1 VAKLECKRKNRE
13 KYIYNSFFECGEIV
27 YSIGFYH
34 GGERKG
40 KYMKKIQKIA
50 ILTAGGDCPG
60 LNPVIRAV
68 TKTAITKYGLEVVGV
83 RNGYYGL
90 FRGDFINLGLEDVE
104 DILTKGGTILHSSNK
119 DNLFNYPIKDEN
131 GNFVR
136 DENGKLVCSDQSDV
150 AVEHLNAAG
159 IDALF
164 ILGGDGS
171 LTSARDFARKGV
183 NVIGIPKTIDNDLA
197 HTDYTFGFDTAIS
210 VATDGLE
217 RVRTTGMSHHRIM
230 VVEIMGR
237 GAGWMAL
244 HAGIAGAADVILIP
258 EIPYDI
264 NKVAEKIESDKKNG
278 KYFSIVAVSEG
289 AKALGGK
296 QIVSKVIEDSADS
309 IRLGGV
315 GAVVADQLE
324 KLTGSEARA
333 TTLGHIQRGG
343 SPTSRDRILSSR
355 YGYAAVELCMN
366 GGFGRM
372 VALKGDKIVDVSL
385 EDVIGQKTK
394 NVDPNGEF
402 VTLAKAMGICF
413 GD

>member
-1 VAKLECKRKNRE
+1 MKN
-13 KYIYNSFFECGEIV
+13 I
-27 YSIGFYH
+27 
-34 GGERKG
+34 
-40 KYMKKIQKIA
+40 KKVA

-68 TKTAITKYGLEVVGV
+68 VKTAITKYGLEVMGV
-83 RNGYYGL
+83 RHGYFGL
-90 FRGDFINLGLEDVE
+90 YHGDFIKLGLDDVDE
-104 DILTKGGTILHSSNK
+104 IITKGGTILYSSNK
-119 DNLFNYPIKDEN
+119 DNLFQYPVKDEN
-131 GNFVR
+131 GNLVR
-136 DENGKLVCSDQSDV
+136 GADGKLIYEDCSDV
-150 AVEHLNAAG
+150 AVENLKKAG
-159 IDALF
+159 IDAIF

-183 NVIGIPKTIDNDLA
+183 KVIGIPKTIDNDLA

-210 VATDGLE
+210 VATDGLD
-217 RVRTTGMSHHRIM
+217 RVRTTGMSHHRVM

-237 GAGWMAL
+237 GAGWMTL

-258 EIPYDI
+258 EIPYDL
-264 NKVAEKIESDKKNG
+264 NKVAEKIKADKASG
-278 KYFSIVAVSEG
+278 KEFSIVAVSEG
-289 AKALGGK
+289 AKALDGK
-296 QIVSKVIEDSADS
+296 QVVAKVIEDSADS

-343 SPTSRDRILSSR
+343 TPTAHDRVLSSR
-355 YGYAAVELCMN
+355 YGYAAVELCMK

-372 VALKGDKIVDVSL
+372 VALQGDQIVDVSL

-394 NVDPNGEF
+394 NVDPCGEL
-402 VTLAKAMGICF
+402 VTLAKVMGICF

>member
-1 VAKLECKRKNRE
+1 MRNRK
-13 KYIYNSFFECGEIV
+13 SMSEI
-27 YSIGFYH
+27 
-34 GGERKG
+34 
-40 KYMKKIQKIA
+40 KKVA

-60 LNPVIRAV
+60 LNPVIRAIV
-68 TKTAITKYGLEVVGV
+68 KTAITKYGLEVMGV
-83 RNGYYGL
+83 RHGYFGL
-90 FRGDFINLGLEDVE
+90 YHGDFINLGLADVDE
-104 DILTKGGTILHSSNK
+104 IITKGGTILYSSNK
-119 DNLFNYPIKDEN
+119 DNLFQYPVKDAD

-136 DENGKLVCSDQSDV
+136 DENGKLTYEDVSDV
-150 AVEHLNAAG
+150 GVKNLEAAG
-159 IDALF
+159 IDAIF

-183 NVIGIPKTIDNDLA
+183 KVVGIPKTIDNDLA
-197 HTDYTFGFDTAIS
+197 NTDYTFGFDTAIS
-210 VATDGLE
+210 VATDGLD
-217 RVRTTGMSHHRIM
+217 RVRTTGMSHHRVM

-237 GAGWMAL
+237 GAGWLTL
-244 HAGIAGAADVILIP
+244 HAGIAGAADAILIP

-264 NKVAEKIESDKKNG
+264 EKVAEKIKADKAAG
-278 KYFSIVAVSEG
+278 KEFSIVAVAEG
-289 AKALGGK
+289 AKSLDGK
-296 QIVSKVIEDSADS
+296 QVISKVIEDSADS

-315 GAVVADQLE
+315 GSIVADQLE

-343 SPTSRDRILSSR
+343 TPTAHDRVLSSR
-355 YGYAAVELCMN
+355 YGHAAVELCMR

-372 VALKGDKIVDVSL
+372 VALQGDRIVDVSL

-394 NVDPNGEF
+394 NVDPSGEL

>member
-1 VAKLECKRKNRE
+1 MNQIK
-13 KYIYNSFFECGEIV
+13 
-27 YSIGFYH
+27 
-34 GGERKG
+34 
-40 KYMKKIQKIA
+40 KIA

-68 TKTAITKYGLEVVGV
+68 VKTAITKYGLEVMGV
-83 RNGYYGL
+83 RHGYFGL
-90 FRGDFINLGLEDVE
+90 YHGDFIRLGLEDVE
-104 DILTKGGTILHSSNK
+104 EIITKGGTILHSSNK
-119 DNLFNYPIKDEN
+119 DNLFQYPVRDEH
-131 GNFVR
+131 GNFLR
-136 DENGKLVCSDQSDV
+136 DENGKLIYEDASDI
-150 AVEHLNAAG
+150 AVENLKEAG

-171 LTSARDFARKGV
+171 LTSARDFSRKGV

-210 VATDGLE
+210 VATDGLD

-244 HAGIAGAADVILIP
+244 HAGIAGAADAILIP
-258 EIPYDI
+258 EIPFDI
-264 NKVAEKIESDKKNG
+264 NKVAEKISSDKANG
-278 KYFSIVAVSEG
+278 KDFSIVAVSEG
-289 AKALGGK
+289 AKALDGK
-296 QIVSKVIEDSADS
+296 QVVAKVIEDSADS
-309 IRLGGV
+309 IRFGGI
-315 GAVVADQLE
+315 GAVIADQLE
-324 KLTGSEARA
+324 RLTGSEARS

-343 SPTSRDRILSSR
+343 SPTAYDRVLSSR
-355 YGYAAVELCMN
+355 YGYAAVELCMK
-366 GGFGRM
+366 GDFGRM
-372 VALKGDKIVDVSL
+372 VALQGDKVTDVSL

-394 NVDPNGEF
+394 NVEPNGEL

>member
-1 VAKLECKRKNRE
+1 MMK
-13 KYIYNSFFECGEIV
+13 EI
-27 YSIGFYH
+27 
-34 GGERKG
+34 
-40 KYMKKIQKIA
+40 KKVA

-68 TKTAITKYGLEVVGV
+68 TKTAITKYGLEVMGV
-83 RNGYYGL
+83 RHGYFGL
-90 FRGDFINLGLEDVE
+90 YHGDFIKLGLEDVE
-104 DILTKGGTILHSSNK
+104 DIFTKGGTILYSSNK
-119 DNLFNYPIKDEN
+119 DNLFQYPVKDEN
-131 GNFVR
+131 GNLVR
-136 DENGKLVCSDQSDV
+136 DENGKLVYEDASDV
-150 AVEHLNAAG
+150 AVENLKKAG
-159 IDALF
+159 IDAIF

-183 NVIGIPKTIDNDLA
+183 KVIGIPKTIDNDLA
-197 HTDYTFGFDTAIS
+197 HTDYTFGFDTAVT
-210 VATDGLE
+210 VATDGLD

-237 GAGWMAL
+237 GAGWMTL
-244 HAGIAGAADVILIP
+244 HAGIAGAADAILIP

-264 NKVAEKIESDKKNG
+264 NKVAEKIQKDKANG
-278 KYFSIVAVSEG
+278 KDFSIVAVAEG
-289 AKALGGK
+289 AKSLDGK
-296 QIVSKVIEDSADS
+296 QVVSKIIEDSADS

-315 GAVVADQLE
+315 GALVADQLE

-343 SPTSRDRILSSR
+343 TPTSRDRILSAR

-372 VALKGDKIVDVSL
+372 VALRGDKIIDVSL

-394 NVDPNGEF
+394 NVDPNGEY

>member
-1 VAKLECKRKNRE
+1 MSMK
-13 KYIYNSFFECGEIV
+13 EI
-27 YSIGFYH
+27 
-34 GGERKG
+34 K
-40 KYMKKIQKIA
+40 KIA

-68 TKTAITKYGLEVVGV
+68 TKTAISKYGLEVMGV
-83 RNGYYGL
+83 RNGYFGL
-90 FRGDFINLGLEDVE
+90 YHGDFIKLDLEDVD

-119 DNLFNYPIKDEN
+119 DNLFQYPVKDEN
-131 GNFVR
+131 GNLVR
-136 DENGKLVCSDQSDV
+136 DENGKLIYEDVSDV
-150 AVEHLNAAG
+150 AVKNLEDAG
-159 IDALF
+159 IDAIF

-171 LTSARDFARKGV
+171 LTSARDFSRKGV

-244 HAGIAGAADVILIP
+244 HAGIAGAADIILIP

-264 NKVAEKIESDKKNG
+264 NKVAEKINNDKAAGKN
-278 KYFSIVAVSEG
+278 FSIVAVSEG
-289 AKALGGK
+289 AKAINGK
-296 QIVSKVIEDSADS
+296 QVVLKVIEDSADS
-309 IRLGGV
+309 IRLGGI

-324 KLTGSEARA
+324 RLTGSEARA

-366 GGFGRM
+366 GGFGKM
-372 VALKGDKIVDVSL
+372 VALKGDKIVSVSL

-394 NVDPNGEF
+394 NVDPNGEY
-402 VTLAKAMGICF
+402 VTLAKAMGVCF